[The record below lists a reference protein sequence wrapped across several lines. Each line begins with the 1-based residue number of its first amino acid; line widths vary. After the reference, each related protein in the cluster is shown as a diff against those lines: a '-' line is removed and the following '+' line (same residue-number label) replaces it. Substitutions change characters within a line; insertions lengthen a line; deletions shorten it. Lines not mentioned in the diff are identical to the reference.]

1 MIPPEILNRKSLFSL
16 LYQIDQE
23 LAERTQVQG
32 CPIAGVRYIAP
43 ITSESLEVGP
53 RILKRPLRFALACA
67 VAGQAVGGV
76 CSHRRFGFGG
86 DGFIGRLYFY
96 WSAPF
101 VSGKTLLSPWND
113 SKGYAGCGGQRSN
126 AGKAIFE
133 TYLPKASAIDVYAVT

>member
-23 LAERTQVQG
+23 LAERTQAQG
-32 CPIAGVRYIAP
+32 CPIAGVHYIAP

-53 RILKRPLRFALACA
+53 RILKRPLRFASACA
-67 VAGQAVGGV
+67 VAGPAADGV
-76 CSHRRFGFGG
+76 YSRHRFGFGVA
-86 DGFIGRLYFY
+86 GFIGHLYFY

-101 VSGKTLLSPWND
+101 VRDRTLLQPWND

-126 AGKAIFE
+126 AGNAIFE
-133 TYLPKASAIDVYAVT
+133 TYLPKASVIDVYPVT